1 MFRYYRELHD
11 RELLSQAESIIA
23 ELSRRQLMEIRVP
36 CDSSPGEDDS
46 VPCSVGSVVRNGS
59 RLSVLVD
66 QKFER
71 RKPWSAEK
79 ANTAASSSRGS

>member
-46 VPCSVGSVVRNGS
+46 VPCSVDSVVRNGS

-71 RKPWSAEK
+71 RKSWSAEK
-79 ANTAASSSRGS
+79 ASSAASSSRGS

>member
-1 MFRYYRELHD
+1 MFGYYRELHD

-46 VPCSVGSVVRNGS
+46 VPCSVNSVIRNGS

-71 RKPWSAEK
+71 RKSWTSE
-79 ANTAASSSRGS
+79 RQIQR

>member
-1 MFRYYRELHD
+1 MFRYYRDLHD

-23 ELSRRQLMEIRVP
+23 ELSRRQLVEIRVP

-46 VPCSVGSVVRNGS
+46 VPCSVDSVVRNGS

-66 QKFER
+66 QRFER
-71 RKPWSAEK
+71 GKSWSTKE
-79 ANTAASSSRGS
+79 ANSAASSNRTS

>member
-23 ELSRRQLMEIRVP
+23 ELSRRQLVEIRVP

-46 VPCSVGSVVRNGS
+46 VPCSVDSVVRNGS

-71 RKPWSAEK
+71 PKSWAAEK
-79 ANTAASSSRGS
+79 PSSAATSNRNS